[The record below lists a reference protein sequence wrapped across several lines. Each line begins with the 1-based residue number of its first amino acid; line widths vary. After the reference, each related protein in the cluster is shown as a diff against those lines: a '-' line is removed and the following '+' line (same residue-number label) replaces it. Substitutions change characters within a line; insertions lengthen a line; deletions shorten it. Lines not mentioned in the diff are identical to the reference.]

1 MAGLKLKYPPE
12 RMFKWVKFWDEQMYK
27 SLEAGY
33 QMGLESLNESLADIK
48 VSLQSQLCSTSLCPK
63 RAAAAYSST
72 LMCIK
77 YCYKQQ

>member
-12 RMFKWVKFWDEQMYK
+12 RMLKWVKFWDEQMYK

-48 VSLQSQLCSTSLCPK
+48 VST
-63 RAAAAYSST
+63 
-72 LMCIK
+72 
-77 YCYKQQ
+77 